1 MKFWRHPADQ
11 VPEQREALIEWL
23 YERWQE
29 LDDWIGEVR
38 SGGAVAIG
46 AKA

>member
-23 YERWQE
+23 YER
-29 LDDWIGEVR
+29 
-38 SGGAVAIG
+38 
-46 AKA
+46 